1 MIKYTQV
8 QQLRK
13 EAKRHSSWDPNYED
27 FNGTQFAWNT
37 DKLHEELNT
46 SLKKHYA
53 GLLAKAYKDSTGETL
68 KDPEK
73 HIDPR
78 FGYAIGRASN
88 VRPEVLA
95 KLNEFYRNRLAGWT
109 TTSYNVTPGLAMD
122 AVDMSNAT
130 SAMYPYNYSDSGLD
144 PNAAYRAGQKIEAKL
159 VNK

>member
-1 MIKYTQV
+1 MKYTQV
-8 QQLRK
+8 QQIRK
-13 EAKRHSSWDPNYED
+13 EAKSQSSWDPNSED
-27 FNGTQFAWNT
+27 FKGTQFAWNT
-37 DKLHEELNT
+37 DNLDAELKT

-88 VRPEVLA
+88 IRPEILA
-95 KLNEFYRNRLAGWT
+95 KLNEFYRNRLGGWT
-109 TTSYNVTPGLAMD
+109 TTAYNVTPGLAMD
-122 AVDMSNAT
+122 AVDMSNQT
-130 SAMYPYNYSDSGLD
+130 SAMYPYNYRDLGLN
-144 PNAAYRAGQKIEAKL
+144 PNSAYRAGQKIDAKL